1 MVRPKSRILFVLLLL
16 IIIVIGVILMVKSPG
31 IFKSKK
37 DFFSQDELVQDT
49 QQLIELIERTHP
61 DPYLSGGGKIA
72 FYRNYQEILGAIPEA
87 GLGRNDYARF
97 LRPLVASIND
107 GHTLLENAYTVDKL
121 YPGGVPLLFN
131 IVGDSLY
138 VAGVAGEENKELI
151 GSLLLSVEGIPLSEL
166 VERQKQWQGVEN
178 TYHALSFLS
187 SQSLLYAPYME
198 DILPE
203 WENTQQV
210 TVELQLPSGDIQE
223 ITFALPVSAQ
233 TLYMPE
239 SQIHLPSLGG
249 SNFISDFLDEEKQ
262 IAYLRIDYMQGYR
275 EMYERRNDSKAENY
289 PSATELFTKLVSD
302 MEEADTDMLIV
313 DLRSCEGGNSAIAD
327 ILMYFLY
334 GKDTLQYVKSA
345 SFAAGGGSILKT
357 PPSSKK
363 MAYDFTW
370 DFSDDP
376 NKYQVLLPQVPAF
389 LEEFAK
395 EMPTFYE
402 EYKTGTYEA
411 FYLPDR
417 VVVLVSPKTFSSGFI
432 MARYFYLLD
441 VPLIGTPSGQAINWY
456 CDPIFVS
463 LDNTEIQVVISTS
476 YCMHLI
482 PGEPEL
488 TEYLPVQYPL
498 TYEILKSYSFDPN
511 SEVLYV
517 LDLLNE

>member
-1 MVRPKSRILFVLLLL
+1 
-16 IIIVIGVILMVKSPG
+16 MVKSPE

-37 DFFSQDELVQDT
+37 DYFSQAELVEDSE
-49 QQLIELIERTHP
+49 QLIELIERTHP
-61 DPYLSGGGKIA
+61 DPYSSVGGKIA
-72 FYRNYQEILGAIPEA
+72 FNRNYQEILGAIPET
-87 GLGRNDYARF
+87 GLGRNDFARL
-97 LRPLVASIND
+97 LRPFVASIND

-121 YPGGVPLLFN
+121 YPGGVPLLFDV
-131 IVGDSLY
+131 VGESLY

-166 VERQKQWQGVEN
+166 VERQKKWQGVEN

-187 SQSLLYAPYME
+187 TQSLLYAPYME
-198 DILPE
+198 DLLPE
-203 WENTQQV
+203 WQNNQQV
-210 TVELQLPSGDIQE
+210 TVGLQLPSGDTRE
-223 ITFALPVSAQ
+223 ITFDLPISAQ
-233 TLYMPE
+233 TLFMPE
-239 SQIHLPSLGG
+239 SQVYLPSLGD
-249 SNFISDFLDEEKQ
+249 SNFISDFLDEENQ

-275 EMYERRNDSKAENY
+275 EMYERRNDSEAEKY

-302 MEEADTDMLIV
+302 MKEADSDMLIV
-313 DLRSCEGGNSAIAD
+313 DLHSCEGGNSAIAD
-327 ILMYFLY
+327 ILVYFLY
-334 GKDTLQYVKSA
+334 GKDSLQYVKSA
-345 SFAAGGGSILKT
+345 SFVAGGGSILKT
-357 PPSSKK
+357 PPSLKK

-376 NKYQVLLPQVPAF
+376 NKFQELLPQVPAF
-389 LEEFAK
+389 LEDFAK

-402 EYKTGTYEA
+402 EFKTGSYEA
-411 FYLPDR
+411 YYLPDR
-417 VVVLVSPKTFSSGFI
+417 VVVLVSPQTFSSGFM

-441 VPLIGTPSGQAINWY
+441 VPLIGTPSGQAIKWF

-488 TEYLPVQYPL
+488 TDYLPVQHPL

-511 SEVLYV
+511 SEVLYA